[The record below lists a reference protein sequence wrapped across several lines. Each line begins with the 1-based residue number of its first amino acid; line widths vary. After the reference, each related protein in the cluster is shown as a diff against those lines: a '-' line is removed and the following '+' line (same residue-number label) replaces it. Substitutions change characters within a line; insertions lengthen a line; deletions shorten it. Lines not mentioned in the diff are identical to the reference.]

1 MYKSSQKPI
10 KEDNFN
16 PLKDINPKYFGVA
29 NTKLYNEKMCEFF
42 ANLGNTKFTAI
53 RHSNIYGPYDK
64 YDLERSHVFGATIT
78 KVMKAKDKIIVWG
91 KGDEKRD
98 LLHVNDLVDF
108 VELTLKKQKE
118 NFLLLNCGLG
128 KSISIKNLVKKIIK
142 ASGKKITINF
152 DLNKPNIPTFLSVNC
167 ELAKKKLGWKPK
179 IQLDKGIDLTISW
192 WKKNFK

>member
-1 MYKSSQKPI
+1 
-10 KEDNFN
+10 
-16 PLKDINPKYFGVA
+16 
-29 NTKLYNEKMCEFF
+29 MCEFF

-152 DLNKPNIPTFLSVNC
+152 DLNKHNIPTFLSVNC